1 MGRDDFVIDNE
12 RVVLLDELRLFLGET
27 DRVSIAVGYFFM
39 SGFAE
44 IMDSLERVESSKD
57 PASCMRLLISPS
69 TNRPTA
75 EALLAA
81 NESYAD
87 VQRDSEVE
95 PASGTGKAGAR
106 DDAKRTL
113 EYMPQTE
120 KDKAAVAKLASLI
133 RQRKLFVKVY
143 TRERLHAKAYI
154 LEDTRG
160 VGKVYA

>member
-57 PASCMRLLISPS
+57 PASCMSLLISPS

-75 EALLAA
+75 EALL
-81 NESYAD
+81 
-87 VQRDSEVE
+87 
-95 PASGTGKAGAR
+95 
-106 DDAKRTL
+106 
-113 EYMPQTE
+113 
-120 KDKAAVAKLASLI
+120 
-133 RQRKLFVKVY
+133 
-143 TRERLHAKAYI
+143 
-154 LEDTRG
+154 
-160 VGKVYA
+160 